1 MQQQIQFISA
11 PDGVSL
17 AVATFGSGPPLIIVP
32 GWISH
37 LELDMAGA
45 FNHEMHMRLAQ
56 KNTVVLYDKR
66 GTGLSDRDVTD
77 FSPEANV
84 RDLDAIIDGLGLK
97 GVTILGYSQGG
108 PISIA
113 YAAAHP
119 GNVNSLILYGSY
131 HDGTT
136 TSLQDLVDGF
146 VSLIRADWGGI
157 GATAMLE
164 LFAPGMPQDSRVFL
178 AEYMRQAASADAATA
193 TLKSLFDFRVTDLL
207 SQVAAPTLVLHRRG
221 DKVCPFT
228 QGRELAAKIKGARF
242 VALDGDIH
250 VIGLGDV
257 EPMISAIEDFLG
269 GSEGSSSSEIREGLQ
284 TILFTDMVDSTAI
297 TQRLGDES
305 AQDLVRA
312 HNTIVR
318 DSLRF
323 FGGVEVKHTGDGIM
337 ATFPSASRALSC
349 AIGLQ
354 MEVALHNGA
363 NGTDLQVRVG
373 LNAGEPIAE
382 EKDLF
387 GTSVQMAARICGEA
401 QRGQV
406 LVSNVVRE
414 LAAGKGFEF
423 VDAGEAELKGYDAP
437 VRLYAA
443 SRPA

>member
-1 MQQQIQFISA
+1 
-11 PDGVSL
+11 
-17 AVATFGSGPPLIIVP
+17 
-32 GWISH
+32 
-37 LELDMAGA
+37 
-45 FNHEMHMRLAQ
+45 
-56 KNTVVLYDKR
+56 
-66 GTGLSDRDVTD
+66 
-77 FSPEANV
+77 
-84 RDLDAIIDGLGLK
+84 
-97 GVTILGYSQGG
+97 
-108 PISIA
+108 
-113 YAAAHP
+113 
-119 GNVNSLILYGSY
+119 
-131 HDGTT
+131 
-136 TSLQDLVDGF
+136 
-146 VSLIRADWGGI
+146 
-157 GATAMLE
+157 MLE

-257 EPMISAIEDFLG
+257 EPMISAIEDFIG